1 MAGARELV
9 RRAAEG
15 VGGDDIASGFQVGRM
30 HGSHFIRMGKVP
42 NIRRFTR
49 REACALQHGAH
60 RAVKK
65 SNCRS
70 SRFSNFI
77 FAVPFGSCR

>member
-65 SNCRS
+65 KQL
-70 SRFSNFI
+70 
-77 FAVPFGSCR
+77 PFKQVLKLHFCGSFR